1 MFLNNIKVFEKLGT
15 IGISLLLSLFIA
27 NSAEA
32 NYTIKLSESVDSS
45 DISPKCK
52 QVFFNV
58 FEDIYSKEP
67 QQIRPYLDGN
77 WQNLELMIVLD
88 KTNIMTSPGLQTY
101 WSNILYNECSYISKV
116 SFGRYATDWIINYVP
131 KNGKMIA
138 AFKEGPNVVNLEYR
152 KARNII
158 IKEGWKPLNTER
170 EEKIGGY
177 TGFVASKYP
186 EVYDCAG
193 TGAGP
198 CMFFFKNP
206 DDNYYLRVVT
216 TSQFF
221 DDEDGKVAGIEIIDV
236 YGAIDYELGVQ

>member
-1 MFLNNIKVFEKLGT
+1 MFTSNLKVVKNLET
-15 IGISLLLSLFIA
+15 ISFGLFLSLFIA

-32 NYTIKLSESVDSS
+32 NYTIKLSESVDGS

-88 KTNIMTSPGLQTY
+88 KDNVMTSPGLQTY
-101 WSNILYNECSYISKV
+101 WANVLYQKCPYINKV
-116 SFGRYATDWIINYVP
+116 SFGKYPTDWIINYVQ

-138 AFKEGPNVVNLEYR
+138 AFKDGPNVLNLEYG
-152 KARNII
+152 KARKSIL
-158 IKEGWKPLNTER
+158 EQGWEPLNTDR

-186 EVYDCAG
+186 EVYDCAS

-198 CMFFFKNP
+198 CIFFFKNP
-206 DDNYYLRVVT
+206 DDNYYLKIST
-216 TSQFF
+216 ISQFF
-221 DDEDGKVAGIEIIDV
+221 DNEDGKVADIEIIDI
-236 YGAIDYELGVQ
+236 YEATDYKLE